1 MATVGLAWSTTLS
14 TCKPFGNVRSRK
26 FNRGI
31 VVCPAAVTTLPKNT
45 TQMTMLNKNL
55 RISFSRLPP
64 SAFCLMSNAF
74 CSSIHIQWVPV
85 NLVLV
90 LFGALHC
97 FPELLFQ
104 QAPPV
109 LHRTHFLGEDL
120 FSRLFCLVEVPGHV
134 FKRCQ
139 RLLLLLVRNDCTSH
153 GVYDHRCLAA
163 GTDDG
168 KFVCARHIAFYT
180 PARRLFTISAD

>member
-31 VVCPAAVTTLPKNT
+31 VVCPATVTTLPKNT
-45 TQMTMLNKNL
+45 TQMIMLNKNF
-55 RISFSRLPP
+55 RISFSCLLPPASCLPP
-64 SAFCLMSNAF
+64 SASCLLPSV
-74 CSSIHIQWVPV
+74 HIQWVPV

-104 QAPPV
+104 QALPV
-109 LHRTHFLGEDL
+109 LHRTPFLREDW
-120 FSRLFCLVEVPGHV
+120 FSC
-134 FKRCQ
+134 
-139 RLLLLLVRNDCTSH
+139 
-153 GVYDHRCLAA
+153 
-163 GTDDG
+163 
-168 KFVCARHIAFYT
+168 
-180 PARRLFTISAD
+180 